1 MPKQANSVL
10 FAVKILYFLALAV
23 PKPKN
28 SESKTRFEI
37 MDLLAPVSGKATTV
51 EKGGALFLEWSISE
65 IFTGINGSAGMGGS
79 SHCAPACAA
88 VAFDACTT
96 TVLA

>member
-51 EKGGALFLEWSISE
+51 EKGARYPWSGQFRKFSQE
-65 IFTGINGSAGMGGS
+65 
-79 SHCAPACAA
+79 
-88 VAFDACTT
+88 
-96 TVLA
+96 